1 MRSLLLVSADDAV
14 RSRLVRM
21 ASDYSIFSALTDDE
35 ALETL
40 RLTAVDLIVK
50 DVVPPARDLPGFL
63 TKSRQRC
70 SGVVIICLS
79 DLNEAGGRHRSELL
93 EGADFVV
100 KKPLANDELAL
111 VFRQAQEKQQLL
123 LEVSAFRSAGPRSG
137 QAGEPFSDY
146 PEPSSQMLGQVVKE
160 FAKALS
166 ANFDLN
172 RVLEL
177 FLDAVGELVKPSR
190 VALLLLDPEK
200 KEYRI
205 VAHRGLT
212 PRVVESLRFLPDQ
225 GLPLWLLTQ
234 GRMLRVEEL
243 ANRLH
248 DPSAREIQRELTTLQ
263 GVLAIP
269 LMAHGALS
277 GVLTLGQRIT
287 GVSYSPW
294 EGEILF
300 TLASHLAIAIQDI
313 SLHHEV
319 HYQKAFIEKILSH
332 MSNGV
337 ITIGPDE
344 TVVLFNHRAGE
355 ILNLSPG
362 EIVGKDLRALPSP
375 LRDMLYETLK
385 KAQHTQRTEIQLP
398 LGKLSLEVST
408 YPIIGESGETLGAV
422 LVFEDLTRQKQ
433 LWAQKR
439 QAEQFQLLSRTIARI
454 ADEIKNPLV
463 SIHTFMDLLP
473 DRYDDAEFRH
483 QFSAVVGRDMRR
495 LVHLFEKL
503 TALVSEGSLTI
514 EVVDVRSVVEEC
526 LKGLNAHVVPSLPD
540 AESTRLMSLIDEE
553 DNRTIQLAV
562 YYQAEPL
569 TATGDRAQLVK
580 ALSYLIWY
588 LMRKC
593 PNDGKLALSVSRHRD
608 KTSDQER
615 VQIVLA
621 ARKATMTDLELQRI
635 FDPLAVMQESLI
647 DVGPSVSQRI
657 VEAQGGHVEVKRG
670 KDEVSF
676 VVLLPAQQS
685 GGPRHA

>member
-1 MRSLLLVSADDAV
+1 MLLVSADDAV
-14 RSRLVRM
+14 RNRIVRM

-35 ALETL
+35 ALDTL
-40 RLTAVDLIVK
+40 RLTTVDLIVK
-50 DVVPPARDLPGFL
+50 DVAPPARDLPAFL
-63 TKSRQRC
+63 ATSRQRC
-70 SGVVIICLS
+70 PGVVIICLS
-79 DLNEAGGRHRSELL
+79 NADEQGGAHLNELL
-93 EGADFVV
+93 QGADFLV
-100 KKPLANDELAL
+100 KKPLVNDELGRA
-111 VFRQAQEKQQLL
+111 FRQAQEKQQLL
-123 LEVSAFRSAGPRSG
+123 LEVSTSRDAGPRAG
-137 QAGEPFSDY
+137 QTGMPFSDY
-146 PEPSSQMLGQVVKE
+146 PEPSSQMLEQVVKE

-166 ANFDLN
+166 ANFDLQ

-190 VALLLLDPEK
+190 AALLLLDPEK

-212 PRVVESLRFLPDQ
+212 PRVAESLRFLPDQ

-243 ANRLH
+243 ANRSH
-248 DPSAREIQRELTTLQ
+248 DPSAREIQRELATLQ

-269 LMAHGALS
+269 LMAHGGLS
-277 GVLTLGQRIT
+277 GLLTLGQRIT
-287 GVSYSPW
+287 GGSYSPW

-300 TLASHLAIAIQDI
+300 NLASHLAIAIQDI
-313 SLHHEV
+313 SLHHEI
-319 HYQKAFIEKILSH
+319 HYQKTFIEKILSH

-344 TVVLFNHRAGE
+344 KVVLFNHRAGE
-355 ILNLSPG
+355 ILSLSPG
-362 EIVGKDLRALPSP
+362 EVLGKDLRALPSP
-375 LRDMLYETLK
+375 LGDMLYETLK
-385 KAQHTQRTEIQLP
+385 KARQTQRTEIQLA
-398 LGKLSLEVST
+398 LGKLALELST
-408 YPIIGESGETLGAV
+408 YPIIGESGDALGAV

-439 QAEQFQLLSRTIARI
+439 QAEQFQLLSRTIASI

-473 DRYDDAEFRH
+473 DRYDDMEFRH

-495 LVHLFEKL
+495 LVQLFEKL
-503 TALVSEGSLTI
+503 AALVSEGTLTI

-526 LKGLNAHVVPSLPD
+526 LKGLNAHVVPSPPE

-553 DNRTIQLAV
+553 GSRAIQLAL
-562 YYQAEPL
+562 YFQAESL
-569 TATGDRAQLVK
+569 AALGDRAQLVK

-588 LMRKC
+588 QMRKC
-593 PNDGKLALSVSRHRD
+593 PNDGTLALSVSRHRV
-608 KTSDQER
+608 KTADQER
-615 VQIVLA
+615 VQIVLG
-621 ARKATMTDLELQRI
+621 ARKATMTDAELQRL
-635 FDPLAVMQESLI
+635 FDPLAVVQESLI

-657 VEAQGGHVEVKRG
+657 IEAQGGHVEVKRG

-676 VVLLPAQQS
+676 VVSLPAPPR
-685 GGPRHA
+685 GGPHHA